1 MEHLNLWDTHNHD
14 SLPQT
19 PSHIAELTYD
29 DSHGGWGTL
38 TF

>member
-1 MEHLNLWDTHNHD
+1 MKHLNLWDTHNHD

-29 DSHGGWGTL
+29 DSHCL
-38 TF
+38 IPAQDD